1 MSMRD
6 LNLRP
11 MQTPLDIR
19 PPAVAGAFYAGSR
32 EQLTRDVQDLLRGA
46 QPTAADE
53 ALPKALIAPHAGYM
67 YSGAIAANA
76 YARFASARGRT
87 KRVVLLGPA
96 HRVAIEGLAL
106 PGVPGAGGLLEGVG
120 LPGVRGLETPL
131 GIVSVDQAAVRAIS
145 DHVGAVESSPPH

>member
-1 MSMRD
+1 MTTRE

-11 MQTPLDIR
+11 MQPTPLDIR

-46 QPTAADE
+46 QPTAAD
-53 ALPKALIAPHAGYM
+53 ATLPKALIAPHAGYM

-76 YARFASARGRT
+76 YARFASARGRI

-96 HRVAIEGLAL
+96 HRVAIDGLAL
-106 PGVPGAGGLLEGVG
+106 PGA
-120 LPGVRGLETPL
+120 RGLETPL
-131 GIVSVDQAAVRAIS
+131 GIVPVDEAGV
-145 DHVGAVESSPPH
+145 